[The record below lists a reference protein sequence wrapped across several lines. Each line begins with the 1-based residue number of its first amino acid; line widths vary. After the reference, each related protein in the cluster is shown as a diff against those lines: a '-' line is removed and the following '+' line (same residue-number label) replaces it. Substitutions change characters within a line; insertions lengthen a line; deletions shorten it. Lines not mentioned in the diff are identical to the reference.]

1 MAKGAVRE
9 LRARGVRAGLFRPIT
24 LWPFPI
30 EAFRPVA
37 ARARRLVV
45 VEASA
50 GQLEDEM
57 RLALSKDGERVAAV
71 IDSVRRMGGVLPQ
84 QPEIV
89 DRVLALEGG
98 AA

>member
-1 MAKGAVRE
+1 
-9 LRARGVRAGLFRPIT
+9 
-24 LWPFPI
+24 
-30 EAFRPVA
+30 
-37 ARARRLVV
+37 
-45 VEASA
+45 
-50 GQLEDEM
+50 M